1 MKSTMLLP
9 YRKPRSKTVLTMEVE
24 GIKALFMVG
33 ESKVAFFIHQ
43 TVLDGPIL
51 SHWASGQRVG
61 RLNPV
66 KVREM
71 CHRGHHARMNDREA
85 AQALLS
91 GILAHHGAAI
101 VLAKFEAAPIVNV

>member
-1 MKSTMLLP
+1 MKMKFP

-24 GIKALFMVG
+24 GKIALFMIGTKQVR
-33 ESKVAFFIHQ
+33 FFIHQ
-43 TVLDGPIL
+43 TELDGPIL

-91 GILAHHGAAI
+91 DVLAHHGAAI
-101 VLAKFEAAPIVNV
+101 VLAKFEAAPIVNA